1 MLEKMIRY
9 FATRHMLA
17 NCMTIGVI
25 LAAVFAWEKTGKEET
40 PNYELNFITIR
51 TAYPGAAP
59 EDVEQLV
66 TKRLEEKLK
75 SIDGIYRLQSTS
87 TIGSSTIRIE
97 FIPGYDAMDE
107 ALNDIRNQTA
117 SVKLPAEVRDPPSV
131 RQFKTTRRAV
141 LDVAVYLT
149 NHHTLDRTSR
159 AALQKYAYDLSDQL
173 GGLTQV
179 SEVSMSGYYKN
190 ELQILLNTD
199 RLREYNI
206 STSEVIAVLKK
217 HNLRVPAGGLD
228 DTLDTKV
235 SVVAELDTVAKL
247 SNLVIR
253 ASFDSPAIFLS
264 DLATIRPGF
273 EKNTSIRKVN
283 GHEAVT
289 LNIRKTASS
298 DILQTTDAVR
308 AFIARY
314 ERDVLA
320 NTPARIQLLDD
331 GSSGVRNRLSL
342 IVGNG
347 ILGFILILVFLF
359 LFMDATSAFWVAMG
373 IPFTFFVTMIAF
385 PLMGYT
391 VNNITLA
398 AIIIVMGMIVD
409 DAIVVAENIARL
421 RSAGIRQED
430 ACILGTREMVLPVFG
445 SIATTVV
452 AFVPL
457 FFFSGR
463 YSQMLVFIPPVI
475 AVMLFAS
482 FFESI
487 FVLPAHLGMHLP
499 KPFMRFVSRLGF
511 FRRTLSVQQDP
522 ANGEKELKAHWF
534 VKVEQWYARI
544 LEHLLHHRIIV
555 TAFFIALL
563 VTAGL
568 VFSSQFKFVLFPD
581 EESNELNISG
591 FAPQGSSKEQTEV
604 LVRSIEN
611 LVNTER
617 PANVVGYRSV
627 IAQSRRGGAADQS
640 SFAIVIELKERENRT
655 KSTEALMRQWR
666 EQVMK
671 IPDLERVT
679 VTAGRFGSGSGSAI
693 EVEVRENDDAIR
705 KKAAEAVRDAL
716 DRLPGLRNAEVDEPI
731 RNPEYRIG
739 FNRELVTR
747 LGVNPSELA
756 TAMRTVLEGTIV
768 DEINSGDEEVDIRV
782 SVDGNYKQAID
793 FLLQNPIQNSGDYL
807 IPLSRLVS
815 YERVLAPSS
824 ITRIHHKRTT
834 MVYADIDD
842 GKSDTQTRRPRK
854 KPATNTIPKDH
865 TADKLS
871 VTDRNPGLPG
881 EAAASTNRIRKTRV
895 RPEPMTPIEVASWLE
910 ERIFPK
916 IQQQYPGVVFSFS
929 GEIKDT
935 RESSGDLGTATILVL
950 FLIFVILALIFN
962 SALRPAIVMMTIPFG
977 LVGIIFTFWI
987 HGIEQFGLFAA
998 IGALGLA
1005 GVVIND
1011 SIVMI
1016 DKLDRSIR
1024 EDGWGKSKF
1033 ERIANISGTRL
1044 RAVMLTTLTTVAGLM
1059 PTAYGVAGYDAMLA
1073 QMMLALSWGLL
1084 FGTLITL
1091 ILIPTIYTFLK
1102 DAAPA
1107 PVTGPLPEDTP
1118 ATSPDQGSK
1127 PRKKSR

>member
-1 MLEKMIRY
+1 M
-9 FATRHMLA
+9 A
-17 NCMTIGVI
+17 
-25 LAAVFAWEKTGKEET
+25 
-40 PNYELNFITIR
+40 
-51 TAYPGAAP
+51 
-59 EDVEQLV
+59 
-66 TKRLEEKLK
+66 
-75 SIDGIYRLQSTS
+75 
-87 TIGSSTIRIE
+87 
-97 FIPGYDAMDE
+97 
-107 ALNDIRNQTA
+107 
-117 SVKLPAEVRDPPSV
+117 
-131 RQFKTTRRAV
+131 
-141 LDVAVYLT
+141 
-149 NHHTLDRTSR
+149 
-159 AALQKYAYDLSDQL
+159 
-173 GGLTQV
+173 
-179 SEVSMSGYYKN
+179 
-190 ELQILLNTD
+190 
-199 RLREYNI
+199 
-206 STSEVIAVLKK
+206 
-217 HNLRVPAGGLD
+217 
-228 DTLDTKV
+228 
-235 SVVAELDTVAKL
+235 
-247 SNLVIR
+247 
-253 ASFDSPAIFLS
+253 
-264 DLATIRPGF
+264 
-273 EKNTSIRKVN
+273 
-283 GHEAVT
+283 
-289 LNIRKTASS
+289 
-298 DILQTTDAVR
+298 
-308 AFIARY
+308 
-314 ERDVLA
+314 
-320 NTPARIQLLDD
+320 
-331 GSSGVRNRLSL
+331 
-342 IVGNG
+342 
-347 ILGFILILVFLF
+347 
-359 LFMDATSAFWVAMG
+359 
-373 IPFTFFVTMIAF
+373 
-385 PLMGYT
+385 
-391 VNNITLA
+391 
-398 AIIIVMGMIVD
+398 
-409 DAIVVAENIARL
+409 
-421 RSAGIRQED
+421 
-430 ACILGTREMVLPVFG
+430 
-445 SIATTVV
+445 
-452 AFVPL
+452 
-457 FFFSGR
+457 
-463 YSQMLVFIPPVI
+463 
-475 AVMLFAS
+475 
-482 FFESI
+482 
-487 FVLPAHLGMHLP
+487 
-499 KPFMRFVSRLGF
+499 

-935 RESSGDLGTATILVL
+935 RESSGDLATATILVL

-962 SALRPAIVMMTIPFG
+962 SASAGHRDDDHPLRTGRHHLHLLDSRNRTIRT
-977 LVGIIFTFWI
+977 LCR
-987 HGIEQFGLFAA
+987 HR
-998 IGALGLA
+998 ALGLA
-1005 GVVIND
+1005 GVVVND

-1024 EDGWGKSKF
+1024 RRLGKSKF